1 MLLQVRTLN
10 CALQRT
16 AKVHSTATGD
26 GAWLLG
32 MPSVLQDASGRI
44 VGSNERAA
52 PRKMKVRTRI
62 ARRRS
67 SSPCGAL
74 MPRLSGLLELC
85 KGGQPHSCARGG
97 TQGDTV
103 RPEHIETTAT
113 QHAPPRH
120 TEHPREGQRPG
131 RHGRGPT
138 EGLATEKAA
147 PVAEGAAQSPRHRPQ
162 KDLALLERER
172 QELKDGRLNAAASHA
187 ARKGLAQ
194 KPRSSRDRAEFDAR
208 TLKVEAPRAEQ
219 AAGGPRRAVL

>member
-10 CALQRT
+10 CALQRA
-16 AKVHSTATGD
+16 AKVLSTATGD
-26 GAWLLG
+26 GPDLLG
-32 MPSVLQDASGRI
+32 IPSVLQAASRGP
-44 VGSNERAA
+44 VESDERS
-52 PRKMKVRTRI
+52 PSDEVRTRI

-120 TEHPREGQRPG
+120 GEHPRKGQRPG

-138 EGLATEKAA
+138 EGLSTEKAA
-147 PVAEGAAQSPRHRPQ
+147 PVAAVSYTH
-162 KDLALLERER
+162 L
-172 QELKDGRLNAAASHA
+172 
-187 ARKGLAQ
+187 
-194 KPRSSRDRAEFDAR
+194 
-208 TLKVEAPRAEQ
+208 TLPTTPYV
-219 AAGGPRRAVL
+219 